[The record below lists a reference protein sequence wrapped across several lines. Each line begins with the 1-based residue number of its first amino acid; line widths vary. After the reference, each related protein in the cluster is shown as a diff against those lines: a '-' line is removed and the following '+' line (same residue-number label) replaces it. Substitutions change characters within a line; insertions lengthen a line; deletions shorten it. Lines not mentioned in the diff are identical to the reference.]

1 MKKIIKISCTACIV
15 IMLFVGFAAAS
26 DIEQKLDTASHFLE
40 TGKPDSAAVLLY
52 DIVDTLAGND
62 SQVRALFY
70 LAEASGQLGRFN
82 EEYNYLKFACEL
94 KPEAEF
100 ADKARFSY
108 SRILLDRGELD
119 PCISLTR
126 EFMQL
131 YSDSPLIPD
140 VHYMTGIAYLLKGE
154 YQRASNSFN
163 EITKNHP
170 DTSAG
175 KEAVMKE
182 GVCLFNLGLLAGS
195 IQQFEKYLAE
205 TPAGRNTGETLYY
218 LGCAYER
225 TDRPGLSANA
235 FLRLTMKFPSYPKI
249 LETYFR
255 LGENLFESGRF
266 IEAENAFL
274 NYIANSVQTD
284 HDHDESLYYLERI
297 KFKTGVYYS
306 ETQIAEN
313 FIIKFPDSPRSP
325 VLLFDLARYYR
336 MAGRSSKAVEHY
348 RIFLNNPLYSAY
360 ADSAAYLLADTYI
373 AFGNKN
379 RASSFLLDR
388 ARENMNSTTAQ
399 SMFLKLGSLYE
410 EWELHE
416 AAIAWYDSSLAVDL
430 SQEMSIQGLSGIGR
444 SFIQVNRLMDAEKT
458 YKRIIDEFP
467 ENDYLLVVYR
477 ALSDMYFQQGRINE
491 SIHAAENTLKYADNI
506 QRTEILYYVA
516 GLYEEVDEGHAFQL
530 YTLIF
535 NNTQNS
541 MEQRSK
547 ALLKYAD
554 MADRK
559 GDRIAAVNAYTKII
573 NEVPDSISVNKARQ
587 KLSIINIDHDNPD
600 E

>member
-1 MKKIIKISCTACIV
+1 MKKIIKISFPACIV
-15 IMLFVGFAAAS
+15 TMLFVGIAAAS
-26 DIEQKLDTASHFLE
+26 DVEQKLDTASFLLE

-52 DIVDTLAGND
+52 DLVDTLAGND

-82 EEYNYLKFACEL
+82 EEYSYLKTACGL
-94 KPEAEF
+94 TPEAEF

-108 SRILLDRGELD
+108 SRILLERGELD
-119 PCISLTR
+119 SCIAFTR
-126 EFMQL
+126 EFMEL
-131 YSDSPLIPD
+131 FNDSPLIPD
-140 VHYMTGIAYLLKGE
+140 VHYMTGIAYLRKGE

-182 GVCLFNLGLLAGS
+182 GVCLYNLGLLAGS
-195 IQQFEKYLAE
+195 IQLFEKYLAE
-205 TPAGRNTGETLYY
+205 TPAGRNTGEALYY
-218 LGCAYER
+218 LGYAYER
-225 TDRPGLSANA
+225 VDRPGLSANA
-235 FLRLTMKFPSYPKI
+235 FLRLTMEFPSFPKI
-249 LETYFR
+249 LAAYYS
-255 LGENLFESGRF
+255 LGKNLFESGRF

-274 NYIANSVQTD
+274 NYIANSVQAD
-284 HDHDESLYYLERI
+284 HNHDESLYYLERI
-297 KFKTGVYYS
+297 KFKTGEYYS

-313 FIIKFPDSPRSP
+313 FIIKYPDSPRSP
-325 VLLFDLARYYR
+325 VLLFDLARYHR
-336 MAGRSSKAVEHY
+336 MAGRRSKAVEHY
-348 RIFLNNPLYSAY
+348 RILLNNPLYSAY
-360 ADSAAYLLADTYI
+360 ADSAAYLLADTYVT
-373 AFGNKN
+373 FGNKD

-388 ARENMNSTTAQ
+388 ARNNMNTTTAQ

-430 SQEMSIQGLSGIGR
+430 SPEMSVQGLSGIGR
-444 SFIQVNRLMDAEKT
+444 SFIQVNRLVDAEKT
-458 YKRIIDEFP
+458 YKRIIDEYP
-467 ENDYLLVVYR
+467 ENDYLLDVNR
-477 ALSDMYFQQGRINE
+477 ALADLYFQQGRINE
-491 SIHAAENTLKYADNI
+491 SIHAAENALKYADNI
-506 QRTEILYYVA
+506 QKTEILYYVA
-516 GLYEEVDEGHAFQL
+516 GLYEEVDEDHAFQL

-587 KLSIINIDHDNPD
+587 KLSSINTDHTNPD

>member
-1 MKKIIKISCTACIV
+1 MKKIIKISCPACIV
-15 IMLFVGFAAAS
+15 ILLCVGFAAAS

-82 EEYNYLKFACEL
+82 EEYNYLKFACEIN
-94 KPEAEF
+94 PEAEF
-100 ADKARFSY
+100 ADKARFLY

-119 PCISLTR
+119 PCIALTR

-235 FLRLTMKFPSYPKI
+235 FLRLTMKFPSFPKT

-284 HDHDESLYYLERI
+284 HDHDESLYYIERI

-313 FIIKFPDSPRSP
+313 FITKFPDSPRSP

-373 AFGNKN
+373 AFGNKD

-399 SMFLKLGSLYE
+399 SMFLKLGLLYE

-430 SQEMSIQGLSGIGR
+430 SPEMSIQSLSGIGR

-467 ENDYLLVVYR
+467 ENDYLLDVYR
-477 ALSDMYFQQGRINE
+477 ALSDLYFQQGRINE

-573 NEVPDSISVNKARQ
+573 NEVPDSSSVKKARQ